1 MEREPSENP
10 GQIEQTGR
18 IWEGRKAQ
26 EAHALGHHPQ
36 RASAVLTSPLPMQA
50 LSVRLVPAAVAVS
63 RRGKRTDWACASVL
77 YGAVDFFGGE

>member
-1 MEREPSENP
+1 MIKYIMVVPQSPSVSP
-10 GQIEQTGR
+10 AGHLTAG
-18 IWEGRKAQ
+18 
-26 EAHALGHHPQ
+26 LLPSGHHPQ

>member
-1 MEREPSENP
+1 M
-10 GQIEQTGR
+10 
-18 IWEGRKAQ
+18 
-26 EAHALGHHPQ
+26 
-36 RASAVLTSPLPMQA
+36 LTSPLPMQA

>member
-1 MEREPSENP
+1 MIKYIMVVPQSPSVSP
-10 GQIEQTGR
+10 
-18 IWEGRKAQ
+18 A
-26 EAHALGHHPQ
+26 GHLTAGLLPSVTTLNVPLLCSPH
-36 RASAVLTSPLPMQA
+36 TSPLPMQA